1 MQLLEGVPLAAYLER
16 PEAASLERKLDLM
29 IQMCEGLAAAH
40 GQGIVHRDLKPSN
53 LFVQS
58 DGLLKILDFGVA
70 RFVDSSMTAAGTM
83 LGTPDYMSPE
93 QARGEPVDAR
103 SDIFSTGAVFY
114 YVLAGRKPF
123 PGRDLPA
130 VLHQLQYEEPAS
142 LDDGVPR
149 ELEALVLHAMAK
161 DADNRPAR
169 VEELLST
176 LVRFRRQYQSET
188 RKLVMTA
195 RAHFDE
201 AGAATLAIA
210 DARTRLGLPGDDS
223 AAAVLQRIQQG
234 CPPLASRISTADAV
248 AFERSRVLSV
258 LEELAAERDRLNRLL
273 ATHHAHLAQL
283 ESGERALAAGD
294 ARAALRCFEE
304 VEAACPEA
312 SRARELAQSAR
323 PLAAEQEKRE
333 QQVAVHTAAAR
344 RALDA
349 REWTVAVAECRQAL
363 GLAPGHELASA
374 LLAEA
379 EQSIAKEQRRIAL
392 VTQRLIERASHAV
405 DELQFD
411 LAEAALKEA
420 DSLAPG
426 IRGRA
431 RPETAPGGGTRGGRG
446 RRALAPVERRGGPP
460 RAQRVPARTVRRSG
474 PAASRLSR
482 GRARREGGRGGA
494 RAADSAA
501 RVHGGDRRS
510 REAQGA

>member
-1 MQLLEGVPLAAYLER
+1 MR
-16 PEAASLERKLDLM
+16 
-29 IQMCEGLAAAH
+29 
-40 GQGIVHRDLKPSN
+40 
-53 LFVQS
+53 
-58 DGLLKILDFGVA
+58 
-70 RFVDSSMTAAGTM
+70 T
-83 LGTPDYMSPE
+83 
-93 QARGEPVDAR
+93 
-103 SDIFSTGAVFY
+103 ST
-114 YVLAGRKPF
+114 
-123 PGRDLPA
+123 
-130 VLHQLQYEEPAS
+130 
-142 LDDGVPR
+142 
-149 ELEALVLHAMAK
+149 
-161 DADNRPAR
+161 RPAR
-169 VEELLST
+169 R
-176 LVRFRRQYQSET
+176 LV
-188 RKLVMTA
+188 
-195 RAHFDE
+195 
-201 AGAATLAIA
+201 AIA

-312 SRARELAQSAR
+312 SRVCELAQSAR

-333 QQVAVHTAAAR
+333 QQVAVHTDAAR
-344 RALDA
+344 RALEA

-426 IRGRA
+426 SAAVRDLRQRLAAARGAAEAAELLHQLSVEEVRRA
-431 RPETAPGGGTRGGRG
+431 RSVFRRGWYDEAVQQLRGFLEVEPDAKEVGVELERLIALRESMVATAGAARRKARDCMTRAAALADAGDFPAALGLAREAIRIDPTDGDAAAMIDRLLARQLEERMVQERKRILEERTRDVEPLLDTVRLARERGFVAIALQAALAAHRIMPERADIAALVDAAREELTSEDHETFELGAPIATPAPPPPAATPAPGEVISSPAAVDSGVLNWADKL
-446 RRALAPVERRGGPP
+446 RASLRRGK
-460 RAQRVPARTVRRSG
+460 A
-474 PAASRLSR
+474 
-482 GRARREGGRGGA
+482 
-494 RAADSAA
+494 
-501 RVHGGDRRS
+501 
-510 REAQGA
+510 